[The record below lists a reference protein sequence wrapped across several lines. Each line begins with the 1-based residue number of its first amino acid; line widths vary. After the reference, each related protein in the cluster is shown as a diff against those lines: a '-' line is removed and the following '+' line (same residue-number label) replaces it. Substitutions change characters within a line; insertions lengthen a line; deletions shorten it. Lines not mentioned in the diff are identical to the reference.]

1 MNGRGGP
8 PMKGGGIM
16 PPRGGPPIIIG
27 GPPMKPPGGGICA
40 HTQHMQRGT
49 EEICERL
56 PAPQSIVK
64 AQAAATRPAQRSTAA
79 TQPQH
84 STAMRQAQA
93 SICHNCSV
101 GLTPPRERWK
111 SAICCSITSWP
122 SPDPSNC
129 KKYDFTFDLCL

>member
-1 MNGRGGP
+1 MPGRGGPPMYGGMPGPGPPMNGRGGP

-27 GPPMKPPGGGICA
+27 GPPMKPPGGGI
-40 HTQHMQRGT
+40 
-49 EEICERL
+49 
-56 PAPQSIVK
+56 
-64 AQAAATRPAQRSTAA
+64 
-79 TQPQH
+79 
-84 STAMRQAQA
+84 
-93 SICHNCSV
+93 
-101 GLTPPRERWK
+101 PPRERWK